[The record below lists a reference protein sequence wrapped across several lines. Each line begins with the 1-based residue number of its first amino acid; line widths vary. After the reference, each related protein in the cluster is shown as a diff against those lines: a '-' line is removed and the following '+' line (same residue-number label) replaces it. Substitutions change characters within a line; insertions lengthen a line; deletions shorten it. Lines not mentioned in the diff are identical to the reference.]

1 MAADDL
7 AELRAAARGRDWSAL
22 QTALARL
29 FFQMDFYAA
38 LELAVTRL
46 HDFLPVFERH
56 HPEATWP
63 RRLLVSVVAYGRA
76 PDALPP
82 EASQTYASP
91 GAANFLSG
99 LFDLLR
105 CLEQR
110 TPLENRLRF
119 AASAVSNALL
129 ADLAADWYDQH
140 PDAWAEQQA
149 RGDDPDPETGGTVR
163 QRIYARFWLDAI
175 TAERDTAAWLALAD
189 AIERKLSA

>member
-7 AELRAAARGRDWSAL
+7 AELRAAARGRDWNAL
-22 QTALARL
+22 QTALTRL

-38 LELAVTRL
+38 LEMAVTRL
-46 HDFLPVFERH
+46 YDFLPVFERH
-56 HPEATWP
+56 HPEAAWP
-63 RRLLVSVVAYGRA
+63 RGLLVSVVAYGRA
-76 PDALPP
+76 PESLPP
-82 EASQTYASP
+82 EASRPYASP
-91 GAANFLSG
+91 GAANFLAG

-119 AASAVSNALL
+119 AASAAANAIL
-129 ADLAADWYDQH
+129 ADLAANWYDQH